1 MSFIRINNRNNFL
14 IKNIKNYNPESSSYN
29 RYWRNHKKLSIEGLW
44 SLDNADIIIDLD
56 DYNKDALTKKH
67 KEGWRWM
74 PPNLYFYCNLGTILH
89 NEDGAPKTA
98 PKKKI
103 RPYLRDIEWEF
114 FYNWMEARGFSGFEG
129 DTENTCYREVLKED
143 FILDDYRLTCYDG
156 NKKFI
161 DKKWLNV
168 AKWSEEE
175 DSWVIKNYVPA
186 REYLRKLYSQPLG
199 LAMWENG
206 AQNLFMLGARGF
218 GKSFMVGVGVVLHEL
233 LFDGAREYTQESI
246 SNPYTVEI
254 LVGAAIAGKSADM
267 LSKTT
272 DALDNLPGSWGKGE
286 DYLPSPFY
294 KQMMG
299 SIKPNNVK
307 NPYIHWYEK
316 NIGGQWRKIGTKS
329 NVKHVTFTIENPEA
343 AAGTRPGIII
353 VEEVGLAPNIL
364 TIHGSNAACQMEGS
378 IKFGSSIYLG
388 TGGNMEKIIESEQ
401 IFYDPEGF
409 DFLAFDNEWEENDLR
424 KIGWFVPA
432 IYGLNRFKD
441 ENGNTDVERALKYK
455 QDERHKKK
463 RAKNTSAIDLEM
475 MNYPLVPSEMF
486 LSKSG
491 NMFPIAL
498 MTERK
503 GELEGND
510 TYLNAEYIGRLD
522 INHTTDR
529 IDWKLDPKQRPIRTF
544 PLREADDKEGCVVIY
559 QHPYEDADGDV
570 MYGRYIAGCDP
581 YDHDGAGTTSLG
593 STIVY
598 DKLTKQVV
606 AEYTGR
612 PKTAKEYYE
621 NVRKLVKYYNGK
633 LLYENERK
641 GIYDY
646 FEAKNSVH
654 LLQEQPEIIK
664 DVIQSSKVQRKYGMH
679 MTTALKRYGE
689 ELIKTWLLESYN
701 DEEDSEKLNVHEL
714 RCLPLLSELIK
725 YNTVGNFDRV
735 MAFMMVMY
743 FIQEVRKIEIKSER
757 KAESTYIGNA
767 SFFQKGISVKPRR

>member
-1 MSFIRINNRNNFL
+1 
-14 IKNIKNYNPESSSYN
+14 
-29 RYWRNHKKLSIEGLW
+29 
-44 SLDNADIIIDLD
+44 
-56 DYNKDALTKKH
+56 
-67 KEGWRWM
+67 
-74 PPNLYFYCNLGTILH
+74 
-89 NEDGAPKTA
+89 
-98 PKKKI
+98 
-103 RPYLRDIEWEF
+103 
-114 FYNWMEARGFSGFEG
+114 
-129 DTENTCYREVLKED
+129 
-143 FILDDYRLTCYDG
+143 
-156 NKKFI
+156 
-161 DKKWLNV
+161 
-168 AKWSEEE
+168 
-175 DSWVIKNYVPA
+175 
-186 REYLRKLYSQPLG
+186 
-199 LAMWENG
+199 
-206 AQNLFMLGARGF
+206 
-218 GKSFMVGVGVVLHEL
+218 
-233 LFDGAREYTQESI
+233 
-246 SNPYTVEI
+246 
-254 LVGAAIAGKSADM
+254 
-267 LSKTT
+267 
-272 DALDNLPGSWGKGE
+272 
-286 DYLPSPFY
+286 
-294 KQMMG
+294 
-299 SIKPNNVK
+299 
-307 NPYIHWYEK
+307 
-316 NIGGQWRKIGTKS
+316 
-329 NVKHVTFTIENPEA
+329 
-343 AAGTRPGIII
+343 
-353 VEEVGLAPNIL
+353 
-364 TIHGSNAACQMEGS
+364 
-378 IKFGSSIYLG
+378 
-388 TGGNMEKIIESEQ
+388 MEKIVEAEQ

-409 DFLAFDNEWEENDLR
+409 DFLGFDNEWEENDLR
-424 KIGWFVPA
+424 KIGWFVPS

-441 ENGNTDVERALKYK
+441 ENGNTDIEKALAYK
-455 QDERHKKK
+455 QNERDKKK

-503 GELEGND
+503 GEIEGND
-510 TYLNAEYIGRLD
+510 TYINAEYIGRLD
-522 INHTTDR
+522 INPNTDR
-529 IDWKLDPKQRPIRTF
+529 IDWKLDPKQKPIRTF

-593 STIVY
+593 STIMY

-621 NVRKLVKYYNGK
+621 NVRRLVKYYNGK

-689 ELIKTWLLESYN
+689 ELIKMWLLESYN

-725 YNTVGNFDRV
+725 YNTVGNFDRA

-757 KAESTYIGNA
+757 KAESTYIGNS